1 MSFDPEFMNTPLRI
15 AADDRP
21 FSLVE
26 RGLDGLYDT
35 YKGKANVR
43 DAKKVR
49 ASAIG
54 AFDVLRGR
62 FMRGTARKKND
73 EYIGILLN
81 IFKNK
86 ASRGARIHRHFL
98 NLFGVISGAENGRSD
113 SDISASHRNCIL
125 KISAHSHGQ
134 L

>member
-1 MSFDPEFMNTPLRI
+1 MSTSVVGSYPTSLLPLFMNTPLRI
-15 AADDRP
+15 AAEDKD

-81 IFKNK
+81 IFKK
-86 ASRGARIHRHFL
+86 QSF
-98 NLFGVISGAENGRSD
+98 
-113 SDISASHRNCIL
+113 
-125 KISAHSHGQ
+125 
-134 L
+134 

>member
-43 DAKKVR
+43 DAKNVR
-49 ASAIG
+49 PSAIG
-54 AFDVLRGR
+54 TFDVLRGR

-81 IFKNK
+81 IFKK
-86 ASRGARIHRHFL
+86 QSF
-98 NLFGVISGAENGRSD
+98 
-113 SDISASHRNCIL
+113 
-125 KISAHSHGQ
+125 
-134 L
+134 

>member
-1 MSFDPEFMNTPLRI
+1 MNTPLRI

-26 RGLDGLYDT
+26 RDWTDYDT

-62 FMRGTARKKND
+62 FMRGTARKKTTSTLRTF
-73 EYIGILLN
+73 EYIQKQS
-81 IFKNK
+81 F
-86 ASRGARIHRHFL
+86 
-98 NLFGVISGAENGRSD
+98 
-113 SDISASHRNCIL
+113 
-125 KISAHSHGQ
+125 
-134 L
+134 

>member
-26 RGLDGLYDT
+26 RGLDGLYET

-62 FMRGTARKKND
+62 FMRGTARKKSD
-73 EYIGILLN
+73 EYIGILL
-81 IFKNK
+81 
-86 ASRGARIHRHFL
+86 
-98 NLFGVISGAENGRSD
+98 ENTCKKQSF
-113 SDISASHRNCIL
+113 
-125 KISAHSHGQ
+125 
-134 L
+134 

>member
-15 AADDRP
+15 AAADRP

-73 EYIGILLN
+73 EYIGILL
-81 IFKNK
+81 
-86 ASRGARIHRHFL
+86 
-98 NLFGVISGAENGRSD
+98 ENTCKKQSF
-113 SDISASHRNCIL
+113 
-125 KISAHSHGQ
+125 
-134 L
+134 